1 MNGKLQLALRILFI
15 VVLIWFLAAVSGVV
29 PGVRLRIGNSGGG
42 RCRRRRSAALRP
54 GRDRRRRIVG
64 RQSLA
69 ELHACGD
76 QRSEFLG
83 THDP

>member
-42 RCRRRRSAALRP
+42 RCRRRRP
-54 GRDRRRRIVG
+54 RRFAQVATGVAGSWVDNPSQSFMPVG
-64 RQSLA
+64 INGA
-69 ELHACGD
+69 N
-76 QRSEFLG
+76 F
-83 THDP
+83 